1 MIKKSMLISSLLL
14 AGPSYAGMSNMK
26 APTDLPSAAVMPKGV
41 RSLKLLRVSTAPAK
55 NYKNDGSESFLGDA
69 MKKDITYREILKT
82 KEGIEKAGIKGAM
95 SAIPGHDMDTV
106 LMTTKG
112 QVNIQADVTVP
123 VFVYGI
129 SKKWTFG
136 LALPI
141 TKQSTNV
148 DTGVEQQASIVSLR
162 KYLSEE
168 GGVPNSANRLVRD
181 TVNPVAKSLS
191 DNGFAPLKNE
201 TTTKMG
207 DLKIINKFRVWD
219 NEKNAVTLGSEL
231 TLPTGEEKTY
241 VNKLIDSAG
250 GDGQTDL
257 GFGVNHD
264 LKVMNYLT
272 FSSGLKYTVQ
282 FKDNFAGNVPKNG
295 SPISDQIDY
304 NMKRDL
310 GNEVEAAL
318 AGTFNYRGAKVG
330 LGYFY
335 KNKQRDEYTGE
346 KYSAEDYLEMG
357 KDTDQVMHSVLAKVG
372 YDTITLFKEK
382 KFPIPLSVS
391 LVQTFVPKG
400 KNVVANNMTTF
411 DFSMFF

>member
-1 MIKKSMLISSLLL
+1 
-14 AGPSYAGMSNMK
+14 
-26 APTDLPSAAVMPKGV
+26 
-41 RSLKLLRVSTAPAK
+41 
-55 NYKNDGSESFLGDA
+55 
-69 MKKDITYREILKT
+69 
-82 KEGIEKAGIKGAM
+82 
-95 SAIPGHDMDTV
+95 
-106 LMTTKG
+106 
-112 QVNIQADVTVP
+112 
-123 VFVYGI
+123 
-129 SKKWTFG
+129 
-136 LALPI
+136 
-141 TKQSTNV
+141 
-148 DTGVEQQASIVSLR
+148 
-162 KYLSEE
+162 
-168 GGVPNSANRLVRD
+168 
-181 TVNPVAKSLS
+181 
-191 DNGFAPLKNE
+191 
-201 TTTKMG
+201 
-207 DLKIINKFRVWD
+207 LKIINKFRVWD
-219 NEKNAVTLGSEL
+219 NEKNSVTLGSEL

-346 KYSAEDYLEMG
+346 KYSAEDYLGLE
-357 KDTDQVMHSVLAKVG
+357 
-372 YDTITLFKEK
+372 ITSIYWHFLSILWIYLFCFLKY
-382 KFPIPLSVS
+382 L
-391 LVQTFVPKG
+391 
-400 KNVVANNMTTF
+400 
-411 DFSMFF
+411 